1 MDKTTESAS
10 TSAKTEKEGVQIKG
24 KDIVYLNAPEVRLSK
39 DTPLLTDAQDLAG
52 AINELFSYGEGG
64 GEDYVKPWKRP
75 SDWPVLPAPNDNQVI
90 FLVTTALNPSPYC
103 SVGTRPLDQYAFPEN
118 NGSYPEDLTINI
130 DGGDGN
136 TSTGVYRTART
147 MKWTNSHARIG
158 PNANNPVIETTAGNY
173 YYEHTD
179 DIYGG
184 KSYWN
189 SGGTKLDDGSMVFIV
204 TITVSNPQNV
214 VIESPANS
222 YALEMHIG
230 RNININK
237 NQINISQKLLQHVKA
252 FGWQPGN
259 NKDKQ
264 YSLYNSNTGTIY
276 WNTNGIFSYNN
287 NLRKIDA
294 TEPFTEIP
302 DRMCSYIY
310 GTVEIDLSEVI
321 KIGDGAF
328 QCTASPASTLELPKC
343 TEIGAEAFKQF
354 SGLVSL
360 NAPALT
366 TVGNKAFLY
375 GYGIREISAQNLET
389 ISAEAFNDC
398 YTLVRADVPS
408 LKIIVTRGFNNC
420 YALKDINAPSLEA
433 VGDYAFGY
441 CYSLDQLIAPNLS
454 SAGSN
459 AFIYCL
465 SLKKLVY
472 AKGIDLSKAGLDSSY
487 LWYDNPELKDRHPT
501 NIT

>member
-130 DGGDGN
+130 DWGDGN

-222 YALEMHIG
+222 YALE
-230 RNININK
+230 
-237 NQINISQKLLQHVKA
+237 
-252 FGWQPGN
+252 
-259 NKDKQ
+259 
-264 YSLYNSNTGTIY
+264 
-276 WNTNGIFSYNN
+276 
-287 NLRKIDA
+287 
-294 TEPFTEIP
+294 
-302 DRMCSYIY
+302 
-310 GTVEIDLSEVI
+310 
-321 KIGDGAF
+321 
-328 QCTASPASTLELPKC
+328 
-343 TEIGAEAFKQF
+343 
-354 SGLVSL
+354 
-360 NAPALT
+360 
-366 TVGNKAFLY
+366 
-375 GYGIREISAQNLET
+375 
-389 ISAEAFNDC
+389 
-398 YTLVRADVPS
+398 
-408 LKIIVTRGFNNC
+408 
-420 YALKDINAPSLEA
+420 
-433 VGDYAFGY
+433 
-441 CYSLDQLIAPNLS
+441 
-454 SAGSN
+454 
-459 AFIYCL
+459 L
-465 SLKKLVY
+465 SL
-472 AKGIDLSKAGLDSSY
+472 I
-487 LWYDNPELKDRHPT
+487 H
-501 NIT
+501 I